1 MFQRMIP
8 NYEVIFMS
16 LVILS
21 MPHFILNRV
30 GRNDAFWR
38 KIKTS
43 AKKINIELKTFNTE
57 GDLLSFVKSGK
68 DCSQIV
74 KLELKI
80 LQEAL
85 NK

>member
-8 NYEVIFMS
+8 NYEVIFLS

-21 MPHFILNRV
+21 MPRDILNRV
-30 GRNDAFWR
+30 GGNDAFWK

-43 AKKINIELKTFNTE
+43 AKQINSELKTFNVE
-57 GDLLSFVKSGK
+57 GDLLAFVKKGK

-74 KLELKI
+74 KLELKV

-85 NK
+85 N

>member
-8 NYEVIFMS
+8 NYEVIFLG

-21 MPHFILNRV
+21 MPRDILNRV
-30 GRNDAFWR
+30 GGKDAFWR

-43 AKKINIELKTFNTE
+43 AKQIYSELKTFNVE
-57 GDLLSFVKSGK
+57 GDLLAFVKKGK

-85 NK
+85 N